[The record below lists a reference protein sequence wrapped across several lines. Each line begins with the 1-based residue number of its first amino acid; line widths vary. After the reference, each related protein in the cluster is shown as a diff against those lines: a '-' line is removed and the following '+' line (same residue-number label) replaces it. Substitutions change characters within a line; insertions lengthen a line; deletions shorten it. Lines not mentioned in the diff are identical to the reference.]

1 MNANIANNYQFSQE
15 NHSSSETDLNE
26 LQFLKEWLQKELETQ
41 INSQSPSIGRVA
53 TRLAQE
59 IQRVCSKSDRIRN
72 SGEVRVWEISLG
84 RHRLNKCLSYYQLG
98 SQRGR
103 VELHSNLSVM
113 VYRHISV
120 ARNNLGFSGK
130 YNLIEDFLQDF
141 YVESLKA
148 FRREN
153 EVSPDYQPRTKL
165 ELAEYM
171 AFTEQYAKRRITLPN
186 GYSQQL
192 IILRAQSFA
201 RRQPDDTVVDLE
213 QATDFSKLEDNQT
226 YNLGG
231 VMQQIRVQ
239 MVSDTPDPSDSVLRQ
254 RLINA
259 LFEYLEDQKQTDCA
273 DYLTLKLQ
281 DLTASEI
288 DEILNLTPRQ
298 RDYLQQRF
306 KYHVDKFARAS
317 HWQLVH
323 EWLEADLE
331 QKLGLISPQWDEF
344 IRELS
349 PQQSKILELKMAHK
363 KCSEIGKIV
372 GLTPKKLQKQWT
384 AILEVAW
391 KIRNQTKE

>member
-1 MNANIANNYQFSQE
+1 MNANVANNYQFSQG
-15 NHSSSETDLNE
+15 NHSPTETAIAE
-26 LQFLKEWLQKELETQ
+26 IQFLKEWLQKELESQ
-41 INSQSPSIGRVA
+41 INAQSPSIGRVA

-113 VYRHISV
+113 VYRHISS
-120 ARNNLGFSGK
+120 AKNNLGFSGK

-213 QATDFSKLEDNQT
+213 QATEFSKIEDNQA

-259 LFEYLEDQKQTDCA
+259 LFAYLEEQKQTDCA

-281 DLTASEI
+281 DLSASEI

-306 KYHVDKFARAS
+306 KYHVDKFARTS
-317 HWQLVH
+317 HWELVH

-344 IRELS
+344 INELS
-349 PQQSKILELKMAHK
+349 SEQRKILDLKMAHK
-363 KCSEIGKIV
+363 EYGEIAKIV
-372 GLTPKKLQKQWT
+372 GLTPKKVQKQWT

-391 KIRNQTKE
+391 KIRNQTN

>member
-1 MNANIANNYQFSQE
+1 MNANIANNYQFSQG
-15 NHSSSETDLNE
+15 NHSSSETELNE

-113 VYRHISV
+113 VYRHISS
-120 ARNNLGFSGK
+120 AKNNLGFSGK

-288 DEILNLTPRQ
+288 DEILSLTPRQ

-349 PQQSKILELKMAHK
+349 PQQRKILELKMAHK
-363 KCSEIGKIV
+363 ECSEIAKIV
-372 GLTPKKLQKQWT
+372 ALTPKKVQKQWT